1 MIVATDILL
10 SIILVLSTLLMVI
23 INLSHRSILKKLC
36 QINDNLIGRI
46 DEYDNNVA
54 GVEEKLFDYK
64 RDIAHV
70 RQQLK
75 QVLFELSV
83 SNAVPSI
90 RRYPGSTPDRVV
102 FGFEK
107 EAVTSIYPGSATD
120 ITLNSSSDSAFG
132 YLFGKD

>member
-1 MIVATDILL
+1 MIAATDILL
-10 SIILVLSTLLMVI
+10 STILVLSTLLMVI

-36 QINDNLIGRI
+36 QINENLIGRI

-54 GVEEKLFDYK
+54 GVKEKLFDYK
-64 RDIAHV
+64 HDIAHV

-83 SNAVPSI
+83 INAVPSI
-90 RRYPGSTPDRVV
+90 RRYPGSNPDCVV

>member
-1 MIVATDILL
+1 M
-10 SIILVLSTLLMVI
+10 
-23 INLSHRSILKKLC
+23 C

-54 GVEEKLFDYK
+54 GVKEKLFDYK

-83 SNAVPSI
+83 INAVPSI
-90 RRYPGSTPDRVV
+90 RCYPGSNPDCVV

>member
-1 MIVATDILL
+1 
-10 SIILVLSTLLMVI
+10 
-23 INLSHRSILKKLC
+23 LC

-54 GVEEKLFDYK
+54 GVEEKLFDDHK
-64 RDIAHV
+64 CNIAHV

-83 SNAVPSI
+83 INAVPSI
-90 RRYPGSTPDRVV
+90 RRYPGFTPDRVV
-102 FGFEK
+102 HGFEK
-107 EAVTSIYPGSATD
+107 EAVTPMYSGSATD
-120 ITLNSSSDSAFG
+120 ITLDSSSNSAFG